1 MTIIDLV
8 DRYIKSVEDVF
19 WQISV
24 DKEALDA
31 KTLRIL
37 DYAKRYFEDALYYR
51 NLKKFETALVSI
63 SYCEGLLDA
72 LRILKIAKFQW
83 SKDKE

>member
-19 WQISV
+19 QQISLNKKV
-24 DKEALDA
+24 LDEKAL
-31 KTLRIL
+31 KIL
-37 DYAKRYFEDALYYR
+37 GYAKRYFEDAEYYR
-51 NLKKFETALVSI
+51 DQKKFETALISI

-72 LRILKIAKFQW
+72 LRILEIVKFQW
-83 SKDKE
+83 SKDKK